1 MLKLII
7 LKELRDIVSSKKF
20 VWSFAIISFLIILVF
35 YVGGKSYELQQR
47 RYEAG
52 ISENT
57 RQMQG
62 ITDWYQIKHH
72 IYLPPDPLYTLING
86 IDNDIGRNIE
96 MFGVG
101 ELGMDDSRFMED
113 PLFASFRFL
122 DLRFL
127 FIVVLSLFAIMFG
140 YNMINGEKETG
151 TLKLVFANAIPK
163 DTFILG
169 KLIGAVAAIAIPIL
183 IPLSLGSLVLI
194 FLGIPMDAE
203 SWARLSLIIFAG
215 LLLFLFFLVLSILF
229 SALTQKSSWSFLYMI
244 VIWIFCVLIWPR
256 SSVLVSGRA
265 VDVPSVDEIAYQKA
279 AFHSQLW
286 QEDRKKMNNYK
297 PETQDMSKMMSDFQQ
312 FMSDISDERNDKVS
326 KYNQRLNQERANRQ
340 EVQEGAAF
348 WIGRVSPVTEFALAA
363 MQLAGTGI
371 DLKNQY
377 REDARR
383 YQEVYGN
390 FLKQNTEGP
399 LPGAG
404 MVMHMITDEESE
416 PIDPGELPVY
426 KFKKSAM
433 TDDLTKAGIDF
444 GLLFLFILSGF
455 GASVWAF
462 TRFDVR

>member
-1 MLKLII
+1 
-7 LKELRDIVSSKKF
+7 
-20 VWSFAIISFLIILVF
+20 
-35 YVGGKSYELQQR
+35 
-47 RYEAG
+47 
-52 ISENT
+52 
-57 RQMQG
+57 
-62 ITDWYQIKHH
+62 
-72 IYLPPDPLYTLING
+72 
-86 IDNDIGRNIE
+86 
-96 MFGVG
+96 
-101 ELGMDDSRFMED
+101 
-113 PLFASFRFL
+113 
-122 DLRFL
+122 
-127 FIVVLSLFAIMFG
+127 
-140 YNMINGEKETG
+140 
-151 TLKLVFANAIPK
+151 
-163 DTFILG
+163 
-169 KLIGAVAAIAIPIL
+169 
-183 IPLSLGSLVLI
+183 
-194 FLGIPMDAE
+194 
-203 SWARLSLIIFAG
+203 
-215 LLLFLFFLVLSILF
+215 
-229 SALTQKSSWSFLYMI
+229 
-244 VIWIFCVLIWPR
+244 
-256 SSVLVSGRA
+256 
-265 VDVPSVDEIAYQKA
+265 
-279 AFHSQLW
+279 
-286 QEDRKKMNNYK
+286 MNNYK

-433 TDDLTKAGIDF
+433 TDDLTKAGNDF

-455 GASVWAF
+455 G
-462 TRFDVR
+462 